1 MTKTVYLLCI
11 SLLVIVVKCVSVS
24 SDDVVLS
31 PRTLLRG
38 ENILIPSKKMGGEQE
53 RKESN
58 FDLNRKSRRNLLN
71 FSDLIDVNIEFSKI
85 SVAQSKTVSPLFVF
99 IKILKY
105 DLFKYGFKSNCT
117 QIIHAILN
125 REIGIYLVLYFL
137 LQVDKLVTKR
147 RTQEG
152 N

>member
-1 MTKTVYLLCI
+1 MTKTVFLLCI

-31 PRTLLRG
+31 PRPLLRG
-38 ENILIPSKKMGGEQE
+38 KSILIPSKKMGGEQE

-85 SVAQSKTVSPLFVF
+85 SVAQSKTVSPLSVF

-105 DLFKYGFKSNCT
+105 DLF
-117 QIIHAILN
+117 
-125 REIGIYLVLYFL
+125 
-137 LQVDKLVTKR
+137 
-147 RTQEG
+147 
-152 N
+152 

>member
-1 MTKTVYLLCI
+1 MTKTVFLLCI

-31 PRTLLRG
+31 PRPLLRG
-38 ENILIPSKKMGGEQE
+38 KNILIPSKKMGGEQE

-85 SVAQSKTVSPLFVF
+85 SVAQSKTVSPLSSVF

-117 QIIHAILN
+117 QLFMQ
-125 REIGIYLVLYFL
+125 Y
-137 LQVDKLVTKR
+137 
-147 RTQEG
+147 
-152 N
+152 